1 MATRNLTLEENFI
14 CHHFG
19 RIYDLICSGLSFQE
33 KSWYKWNIEADKQE
47 VMESIRLFFHL
58 CLNAGKVGNEFQEI
72 EEWVMALAKIAC
84 AQRSHGIVSSY
95 KYRVLRNAS
104 DPITKFLFGCFD
116 WHIDEI
122 NPEKAGFKDNRILDS
137 FDARLRYYQEHV
149 SYRNPESGNTANLLF
164 AMKKQRNQSAHTAI
178 SFYANRQKCLKELVN
193 HLLNYIMVFHM
204 IRTECREEE
213 WNKKKCVLVPIRIKE
228 DIKTLVCLPESTT
241 TISITVECVEEKS
254 GNEVAERKKD
264 VRLFRVSDSGLDEV
278 LHEAD
283 LPGRFKVTYFNDYV
297 IYIMTEG
304 QMSNP
309 SEKMLIEHDF
319 VDGTVV
325 RVNIPPKGTPQPE
338 KISIRELIL
347 YSEKDLPDDV
357 KYLLGEME
365 HYAQKDEYARMAR
378 SLVLASAT
386 NSERDYRNYLEAV
399 RQTRESLAT
408 EIANRTPCE
417 ISELLRSKM
426 EEIQAK
432 LAEPYQNGNFADL
445 CNSIDELYDELGV
458 FAATDDNGL
467 SAVEQIGKN
476 IADFLD
482 GQRLTI
488 GTKST
493 DIILRQHREIAKL
506 EMILSKAEEYPEVI
520 EAEFGKSWL
529 QDRIEYLYV
538 DQINY
543 YMRDIIPLSTSIDEF
558 RNYLKANADRQ
569 TEDGQRTLEY
579 VELLYAFIN
588 DQPENIIRLVITS
601 YEILLFLLDNCIPDD
616 KRGTY
621 LKEETQN
628 QLIQLKDKFQ
638 LQQMNGDHDLRI
650 PMTSIENLS
659 EYEELKT
666 ALEALNENMAL
677 LRNRI
682 CQYHQEVDKIY
693 QKVLAR
699 RKEEY
704 SRLTRLVIDW
714 KSRPQ
719 EEKDIRSEVRFEC
732 LVKIFNTRSPEL
744 VLQLICNSPHTW
756 SILQNLFECSPLGID
771 RKGLYEEWDAIYK
784 EWIKGNEEILETS
797 WNIVT
802 NIDKKFSSRKKKREY
817 NDIIPHQTEIDEL
830 KASRILE
837 YQKKQIE
844 FNYGGQVPDY
854 IRDIMNAHES
864 FLPIHVKAQF
874 LKKVLKPSKYPT
886 ENILFLIDEVLRYWY
901 HSSQHARISF
911 LDKYVTGDYSKL
923 ILSSEAQTE
932 FKDMTIDSQRLY
944 LEILMNQPFRIGSVS
959 SCKRFLMAYRMNFQ
973 EGTSGEPFV
982 PEKDFFLL
990 MTKFHMEDIWR
1001 YDLQEFLDSCKII
1014 ELITNYVEWHQ
1025 DDTEAAA
1032 QAIPQIEHF
1041 FKVCR
1046 DYYVKHLNPVKI
1058 EEGKRPLTGFLE
1070 KVLLRQEIK
1079 EKSPIEQ
1086 LIAKYESLYRYNDTI
1101 IFKSGWCEVE
1111 QEIFN
1116 EITKKIGQES
1126 PKVQEEM
1133 CRFLWLEIYRLP
1145 YNDVMAERLNA
1156 MKLFCSKEKHDLMLQ
1171 DFYTHCV
1178 YGDGKISI
1186 CNPSAL
1192 SGLETIRDLFAKYGQ
1207 DVKVPFN
1214 GESTAFVEILI
1225 RLYKMF
1231 QNGAFNDQEIKVT
1244 IRTDT

>member
-1 MATRNLTLEENFI
+1 MATRKLTLEENFI

-19 RIYDLICSGLSFQE
+19 RVYDFICSGLIFDSR
-33 KSWYKWNIEADKQE
+33 YKWNIEADKQE

-58 CLNAGKVGNEFQEI
+58 CLNASKVGNEFQEI

-122 NPEKAGFKDNRILDS
+122 NPEKAGFKENKILDS

-149 SYRNPESGNTANLLF
+149 SYRNPESRNTANLLF

-193 HLLNYIMVFHM
+193 HLLNYIMIFHM

-213 WNKKKCVLVPIRIKE
+213 WDKKKSILVPVRIRE
-228 DIKTLVCLPESTT
+228 DIKTLVRLPESTT
-241 TISITVECVEEKS
+241 TISINVECIDEES
-254 GNEVAERKKD
+254 GNEINERKKD
-264 VRLFRVSDSGLDEV
+264 VRLFKVSNSGMDEV
-278 LHEAD
+278 FHKAD
-283 LPGRFKVTYFNDYV
+283 LPDRFEVTFFNNYV
-297 IYIMTEG
+297 IYIMTDG
-304 QMSNP
+304 KMSNP

-319 VDGTVV
+319 VDETVV
-325 RVNIPPKGTPQPE
+325 RVNIPPKGTPKPE

-357 KYLLGEME
+357 KYLLCEME

-529 QDRIEYLYV
+529 QDCIEYLYV
-538 DQINY
+538 DLNY
-543 YMRDIIPLSTSIDEF
+543 YMSDIIPLSTSIVEF
-558 RNYLKANADRQ
+558 HDYLKANADRQ
-569 TEDGQRTLEY
+569 TEGTLEY
-579 VELLYAFIN
+579 VELLYDFIN
-588 DQPENIIRLVITS
+588 DQPENIIRLVITN
-601 YEILLFLLDNCIPDD
+601 YEFLLFLLDNCIPDD
-616 KRGTY
+616 KRGTD

-719 EEKDIRSEVRFEC
+719 EEKDILSEVRFEC

-744 VLQLICNSPHTW
+744 VLQLICNSPHTCF
-756 SILQNLFECSPLGID
+756 ILEKLFLCSPLGISS
-771 RKGLYEEWDAIYK
+771 KGLYEEWAAFYE
-784 EWIKGNEEILETS
+784 EWIKGNKEILKTS

-901 HSSQHARISF
+901 HSSQHARFSF
-911 LDKYVTGDYSKL
+911 LNKYVRGDYGKL

-944 LEILMNQPFRIGSVS
+944 LEILMKQPFLLGSPGKS
-959 SCKRFLMAYRMNFQ
+959 FLMAYRMNFQ

-990 MTKFHMEDIWR
+990 MTKFHMEDIRR

-1014 ELITNYVEWHQ
+1014 ELITNYVVWHK

-1032 QAIPQIEHF
+1032 QAFPQIEHF

-1070 KVLLRQEIK
+1070 KMLLRQEIK

-1086 LIAKYESLYRYNDTI
+1086 LIAKYEFLYTFEYNNTI

-1116 EITKKIGQES
+1116 EITQKIGQES

-1133 CRFLWLEIYRLP
+1133 CRILWEKIYYRLP

-1156 MKLFCSKEKHDLMLQ
+1156 MKLFCSKEKYDRMLQ
-1171 DFYTHCV
+1171 DFYWHCV
-1178 YGDGKISI
+1178 SGDGKISI

-1192 SGLETIRDLFAKYGQ
+1192 RGLETIRDLFAKYGQ
-1207 DVKVPFN
+1207 DVKVPSN

-1225 RLYKMF
+1225 RLYEMF
-1231 QNGAFNDQEIKVT
+1231 QNGTFNDQGIKVT